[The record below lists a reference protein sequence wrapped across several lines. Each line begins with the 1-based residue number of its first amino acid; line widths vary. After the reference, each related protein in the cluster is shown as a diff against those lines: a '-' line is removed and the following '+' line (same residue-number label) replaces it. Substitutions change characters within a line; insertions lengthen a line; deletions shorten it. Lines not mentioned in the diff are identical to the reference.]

1 MYISPWIPFLSLSP
15 SESETLESGIINQL
29 RWIGSHG
36 WDVPSGFPKIS
47 SVMRQTWLP
56 SHLGA
61 QLKNTGFPCRGF
73 QTLELMWMHPLGG
86 RQIQKRER
94 ASERQS

>member
-1 MYISPWIPFLSLSP
+1 MNLSP
-15 SESETLESGIINQL
+15 PESETLESGISDQL

-36 WDVPSGFPKIS
+36 WDVPSEFPKIS
-47 SVMRQTWLP
+47 PVMRQTWLP

-73 QTLELMWMHPLGG
+73 QTLEPMWMHPLGG
-86 RQIQKRER
+86 RQIQKREPQRDR
-94 ASERQS
+94 ADHA